1 MRPSSTSL
9 FIALSVLVLLT
20 ACALP
25 AEDQA
30 PKTNAESEQLTL
42 EATGALIAPQPV
54 SERVVTELE
63 LIRTGYPA
71 VAGIKALPRW
81 HLQKLLIGFDGPG
94 WTAVQGGT
102 YTAWDTLNS
111 SYGVT
116 NIDSS
121 FLAPSKVVV
130 LTFAVP
136 YNMPLL
142 APEYAKLP
150 NVLYAEPNGIVGDG
164 SDVCLS
170 IDGDS
175 HFFIFDAAS
184 GDCPAGCTQHT
195 YWGFVVTP
203 NSEITKLG
211 TWDDS
216 TVSVE
221 PAWLSDPPAPACTKW
236 LGYGRTFG
244 TSGVLS
250 GTVMFWGGD
259 FMPGNPTGTKT
270 PAVREVYVY
279 EPTSFFAVTNAH
291 EFFDGFYS
299 DIRANLAAVVT
310 SNTDGRFSLRLPAGR
325 YSLFVMEDG
334 LYYANLSDLV
344 TINPVTVTTRATT
357 TVDFDITYQATF

>member
-1 MRPSSTSL
+1 M
-9 FIALSVLVLLT
+9 
-20 ACALP
+20 ACAP
-25 AEDQA
+25 ATEDQI
-30 PKTNAESEQLTL
+30 PKTSAESEQLTL
-42 EATGALIAPQPV
+42 EATGALTASRLV
-54 SERVVTELE
+54 SERVATELD
-63 LIRTGYPA
+63 LIRTGHPA
-71 VAGIKALPRW
+71 VASIKALPAW
-81 HLQKLLIGFDGPG
+81 HLQTLLIGFDDPG
-94 WTAVQGGT
+94 WAAVQGGT
-102 YTAWDTLNS
+102 YTAWNALNNV
-111 SYGVT
+111 YGVT
-116 NIDSS
+116 KIDASY
-121 FLAPSKVVV
+121 LAPNKVVV
-130 LTFAVP
+130 LTFAGT

-195 YWGFVVTP
+195 YWGFVVTA
-203 NSEITKLG
+203 NSEITELG

-216 TVSVE
+216 TAAAE

-236 LGYGRTFG
+236 LGYSRTFG

-250 GTVMFWGGD
+250 GTVMFWEGD

-270 PAVREVYVY
+270 PAVRDVFVY
-279 EPTSFFAVTNAH
+279 EPTSFNAVTNAH

-334 LYYANLSDLV
+334 LYYANQSDLV

-357 TVDFDITYQATF
+357 TVDFDITYRATF